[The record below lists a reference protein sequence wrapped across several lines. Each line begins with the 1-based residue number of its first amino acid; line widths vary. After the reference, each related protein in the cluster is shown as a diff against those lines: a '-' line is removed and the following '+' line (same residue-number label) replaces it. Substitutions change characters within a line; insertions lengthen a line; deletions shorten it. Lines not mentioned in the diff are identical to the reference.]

1 MGEIK
6 LAIVGVGNCA
16 SALVQGINY
25 YETNP
30 PVGLLS
36 PKLGGYRVSDITPVC
51 GFDVDKR
58 KVGKTVTEAIQTDQI
73 CTKTFSSE
81 LDQFSA
87 PVYSGPKEDG
97 VSEHMTDESGFHP
110 SSKGSVEVAGKLL
123 DHNVDVLVNYLPVG
137 STVATRTYAEAC
149 INANVSLV
157 NAIPEFI
164 ASDPD
169 WARKFEE
176 EGLPIIGDDIK
187 SQIGATI
194 VHRKL
199 AELFEQRGVELTDT
213 YQLNYGG
220 NTDFRNMLS
229 ESRLKNKRIS
239 KREAV
244 NSLLSQPLGD
254 EHIRIGPS
262 DYISWMDDT
271 KRADI
276 KLKGQMFGGIEVEL
290 TAELTVE
297 DSPNSAGSAVNAIRA
312 AKVALDRGVA
322 GPLEGISALTMKH
335 PPTNMTDQ
343 EARGKTQDFLKS
355 ENNN

>member
-1 MGEIK
+1 MSEIK

-30 PVGLLS
+30 PVGLFS
-36 PKLGGYRVSDITPVC
+36 PKLGEYSVSDIAPVC

-58 KVGKTVTEAIQTDQI
+58 KVGKTITEALQTDQI
-73 CTKTFSSE
+73 CTKRFAAGLE
-81 LDQFSA
+81 EFSA
-87 PVYSGPKEDG
+87 PVYSGPREDG
-97 VSEHMTDESGFHP
+97 VSEHTADKSGFHP
-110 SSKGSVEVAGKLL
+110 SSKDSVEVTDKLL
-123 DHNVDVLVNYLPVG
+123 EHNVDVLVSYLPVG
-137 STVATRTYAEAC
+137 SAVTTRTYAEAC

-176 EGLPIIGDDIK
+176 EGLPIVGDDIK

-199 AELFEQRGVELTDT
+199 VELFEQRGVELTDT

-220 NTDFRNMLS
+220 NTDFQNMLS

-262 DYISWMDDT
+262 DHIS
-271 KRADI
+271 
-276 KLKGQMFGGIEVEL
+276 
-290 TAELTVE
+290 
-297 DSPNSAGSAVNAIRA
+297 
-312 AKVALDRGVA
+312 
-322 GPLEGISALTMKH
+322 
-335 PPTNMTDQ
+335 
-343 EARGKTQDFLKS
+343 
-355 ENNN
+355 